1 MIRRQVLQALACI
14 ALALSVPVVYAQ
26 TWSPKGP
33 VHVIVPFD
41 AGSTPDLLARV
52 VSERLGSRLGQPLV
66 VENKGGASGNIGT
79 NAIAKSTPD
88 GQTIGVSIAG
98 PLGVNAL
105 LYKKMPYDPSKD
117 LDLIT
122 IAASQPAVLVASSK
136 VSAAKAADLLEQMKK
151 NPKKFSYSSMG
162 AGTASHLGMEVLG
175 ARTGADLVH
184 VPYRGSVAAVTAL
197 MAGDTDLALLPAGA
211 VMPQIKAGRL
221 KAFAVASEKRSAL
234 LPDLPTLAE
243 IGIADLTADAWIGFV
258 VPAKTPAPV
267 VQRLHSEITQ
277 ILMDPAVRE
286 KLLAQYMEPVGNS
299 PSDFRST
306 VAADIARWKPVVEK
320 HRIALD

>member
-14 ALALSVPVVYAQ
+14 ALTLSVPVVYAQ

-122 IAASQPAVLVASSK
+122 IAASQPAEPPR
-136 VSAAKAADLLEQMKK
+136 VS
-151 NPKKFSYSSMG
+151 
-162 AGTASHLGMEVLG
+162 
-175 ARTGADLVH
+175 R
-184 VPYRGSVAAVTAL
+184 R
-197 MAGDTDLALLPAGA
+197 
-211 VMPQIKAGRL
+211 
-221 KAFAVASEKRSAL
+221 
-234 LPDLPTLAE
+234 
-243 IGIADLTADAWIGFV
+243 
-258 VPAKTPAPV
+258 
-267 VQRLHSEITQ
+267 
-277 ILMDPAVRE
+277 
-286 KLLAQYMEPVGNS
+286 PVGLS
-299 PSDFRST
+299 
-306 VAADIARWKPVVEK
+306 
-320 HRIALD
+320 